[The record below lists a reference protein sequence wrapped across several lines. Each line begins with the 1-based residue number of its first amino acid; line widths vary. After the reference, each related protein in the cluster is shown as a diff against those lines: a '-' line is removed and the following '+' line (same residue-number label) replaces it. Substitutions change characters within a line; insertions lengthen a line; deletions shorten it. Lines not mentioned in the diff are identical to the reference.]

1 MSKETTPQVREQIH
15 YIYNSVTMT
24 DTADAPISFPEHWHL
39 SAEFILAKKDNCTY
53 TIGKDTYRINQGD
66 LLLIWPAELHSTV
79 RTPENSSLLLQFSS
93 SVINSSADISAYL
106 PLLQARHL
114 ITVNDES
121 GLNQKITKLI
131 TESYEIFCSR
141 DPFLETSI
149 RINIYKILMLIAR
162 DELARQKNMPDANL
176 SNGATYHRIRKACAY
191 ISENCERDLPQT
203 EVADYAGF
211 SHYYFS
217 RLFKEYT
224 TFSFSD
230 YLTSQ
235 RIHKA
240 IRFLSNDNVSITDVA
255 YQSGFQSI
263 SNFNRAFKLAMNC
276 TPRQFRNMYHS
287 QLSHKSDHLP
297 EGHI

>member
-1 MSKETTPQVREQIH
+1 MNKDARPQVREQIH

-24 DTADAPISFPEHWHL
+24 DYVLAPTSFPEHWHL
-39 SAEFILAKKDNCTY
+39 SAEFILAKKDDCTY
-53 TIGKDTYRINQGD
+53 TIGKDTYHINQGD

-93 SVINSSADISAYL
+93 SVIDYNADISAYL

-114 ITVNDES
+114 ISANDS
-121 GLNQKITKLI
+121 NGLNHKITKLI
-131 TESYEIFCSR
+131 AESYEIFCSQ
-141 DPFLETSI
+141 DPFSETSI
-149 RINIYKILMLIAR
+149 KINIYKILMLIAR
-162 DELARQKNMPDANL
+162 DELYKQKSIPDAN
-176 SNGATYHRIRKACAY
+176 SSSGATYHKIRKACAY
-191 ISENCERDLPQT
+191 IAKNCERDLLQT

-224 TFSFSD
+224 TLSFND

-235 RIHKA
+235 RIRKA
-240 IRFLSNDNVSITDVA
+240 IRFLSSDNVSITDVA

-276 TPRQFRNMYHS
+276 TPRQFRNMYYS
-287 QLSHKSDHLP
+287 QLSRKGVQTP
-297 EGHI
+297 VF

>member
-1 MSKETTPQVREQIH
+1 MNKETRPQAREQIH

-24 DTADAPISFPEHWHL
+24 DSTQAPTSFPEHWHL
-39 SAEFILAKKDNCTY
+39 SAEFILAQKNDCTY
-53 TIGKDTYRINQGD
+53 TVGKDIYHINQGD

-79 RTPENSSLLLQFSS
+79 KTPQNSSLLLQFSS
-93 SVINSSADISAYL
+93 SVIDSSADISAYL

-114 ITVNDES
+114 ISANDKN
-121 GLNQKITKLI
+121 GLNQKITELI
-131 TESYEIFCSR
+131 TESYAIFCSR

-149 RINIYKILMLIAR
+149 KINIYKILMLIAH
-162 DELARQKNMPDANL
+162 DELSRQKNIPDAN
-176 SNGATYHRIRKACAY
+176 SSSGATYHKIRKACAY
-191 ISENCERDLPQT
+191 ISENCERDLSQT

-224 TFSFSD
+224 TLSFSD

-240 IRFLSNDNVSITDVA
+240 IRFLSSDNVSITDVA

-287 QLSHKSDHLP
+287 QLSHRGEQTA
-297 EGHI
+297 EGHN